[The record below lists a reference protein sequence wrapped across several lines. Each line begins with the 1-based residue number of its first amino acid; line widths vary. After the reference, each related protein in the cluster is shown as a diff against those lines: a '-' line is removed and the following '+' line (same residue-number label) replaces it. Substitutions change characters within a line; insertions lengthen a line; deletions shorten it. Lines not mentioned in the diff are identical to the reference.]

1 MSDNRQIF
9 TLEQVCTSI
18 KKTIEARYNQLY
30 WVKAEMHK
38 INRYPSGHAFPEL
51 VQKEGDK
58 IMAQMTGTIWKQ
70 NYERIDKQFISVVK
84 EPLKEGSNLLMQ
96 VKVTYSEVFGLS
108 LHIVD
113 IDPNFSLGE
122 LQRERDETLKR
133 LQKEGLTNL
142 NQQLPFP
149 LLPKRIAI
157 ISADSSKGLSDFM
170 KVIEQNPWGYRFFT
184 MLFPAYLQGDVAVAS
199 IQAQLERIE
208 KVKEHFDCVAIVRGG
223 GGEVGMTCYNNFDL
237 CKAIATFPLPVLSGI
252 GHSTN
257 MTVAEM
263 VSFRSAIT
271 PTELGDFLIQVFHEF
286 SVPVNDAQKT
296 IRSTALRLLESNKSL
311 FQSEIKHFKNASTLF
326 IRRSEQLLQN
336 ETRTLQAQAR
346 KLVGMNREQLNAAV
360 FALRTESKNCLKE
373 HFIELDRFQDSIQSH
388 SKSQLEK
395 ENRELDHLTG
405 MVRLLDPKQ
414 VLKRGFSI
422 TTYNG
427 VTVNKDMEMKE
438 GIVLQVQTFDFII
451 QTLAKEIAST
461 TPDSSELY

>member
-9 TLEQVCTSI
+9 SLEQVCQSI

-58 IMAQMTGTIWKQ
+58 ILAQMTGTIWKQ

-142 NQQLPFP
+142 NQQLSFP

-199 IQAQLERIE
+199 IQAQLVRIE

-286 SVPVNDAQKT
+286 NVPVNEAQKT

-311 FQSEIKHFKNASTLF
+311 FQSEIKHFKNASMLF
-326 IRRSEQLLQN
+326 IQRSEQLLQN
-336 ETRTLQAQAR
+336 ETRTLQAKAR

-360 FALRTESKNCLKE
+360 FGLKTESKNSLKE
-373 HFIELDRFQDSIQSH
+373 YFIELDRFQNSLQTYSR
-388 SKSQLEK
+388 SQLEK
-395 ENRELDHLTG
+395 ENRELDHLRG
-405 MVRLLDPKQ
+405 LVRLLDPKQ

-422 TTYNG
+422 TTHNG
-427 VTVNKDMEMKE
+427 VSVNKDMKMKE
-438 GIVLQVQTFDFII
+438 GILLQVQTYDFMIKTII
-451 QTLAKEIAST
+451 QEIDST
-461 TPDSSELY
+461 THDNSDLS

>member
-199 IQAQLERIE
+199 IQTQLERIE

-223 GGEVGMTCYNNFDL
+223 GGEVGGVVGMED
-237 CKAIATFPLPVLSGI
+237 AEELPVLQHTFS
-252 GHSTN
+252 HYRLH
-257 MTVAEM
+257 MQPVL
-263 VSFRSAIT
+263 VR
-271 PTELGDFLIQVFHEF
+271 TEDDRFLE
-286 SVPVNDAQKT
+286 P
-296 IRSTALRLLESNKSL
+296 
-311 FQSEIKHFKNASTLF
+311 
-326 IRRSEQLLQN
+326 
-336 ETRTLQAQAR
+336 LQAAGATEVVPGIFETPFSPWHIR
-346 KLVGMNREQLNAAV
+346 QLWAA
-360 FALRTESKNCLKE
+360 
-373 HFIELDRFQDSIQSH
+373 
-388 SKSQLEK
+388 
-395 ENRELDHLTG
+395 
-405 MVRLLDPKQ
+405 
-414 VLKRGFSI
+414 FSPAFMSAPTI
-422 TTYNG
+422 T
-427 VTVNKDMEMKE
+427 
-438 GIVLQVQTFDFII
+438 
-451 QTLAKEIAST
+451 
-461 TPDSSELY
+461 

>member
-9 TLEQVCTSI
+9 TLEQVCISI

-84 EPLKEGSNLLMQ
+84 EPLKEGSNLLLQ

-149 LLPKRIAI
+149 LLPQRIAI

-286 SVPVNDAQKT
+286 SVPVNEAQKT

-311 FQSEIKHFKNASTLF
+311 FQSEIKHFKNASMLY
-326 IRRSEQLLQN
+326 IQRSEQLLQN
-336 ETRTLQAQAR
+336 ETRTLQAKAR
-346 KLVGMNREQLNAAV
+346 KLVGMNSEQLNAAV
-360 FALRTESKNCLKE
+360 FGLKTESKNSLKE
-373 HFIELDRFQDSIQSH
+373 YFIELDRFQNSLLTYSRT
-388 SKSQLEK
+388 QLEK
-395 ENRELDHLTG
+395 ENRELDHLRG
-405 MVRLLDPKQ
+405 LVRLLDPKQ

-422 TTYNG
+422 TTHNG
-427 VTVNKDMEMKE
+427 VSVNKDMKMKE
-438 GIVLQVQTFDFII
+438 GILLQVQTYDFMIKTII
-451 QTLAKEIAST
+451 QEIDST
-461 TPDSSELY
+461 THDNSDLS